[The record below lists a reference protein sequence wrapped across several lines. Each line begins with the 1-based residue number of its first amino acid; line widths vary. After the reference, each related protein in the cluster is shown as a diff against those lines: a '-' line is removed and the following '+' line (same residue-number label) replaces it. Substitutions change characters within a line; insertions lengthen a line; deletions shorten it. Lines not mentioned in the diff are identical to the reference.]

1 MWRTA
6 QGYQLFGERGTGAVR
21 RREEPDWFHI
31 VLKLDGGGFG
41 SDPAALAISTQWLLD
56 LWAENIEPSSSQ
68 FYDYRINKNDIV

>member
-41 SDPAALAISTQWLLD
+41 SDPATLAIWIGRSLD
-56 LWAENIEPSSSQ
+56 LSAENIQPSSSQ
-68 FYDYRINKNDIV
+68 LYNY